1 MEEGL
6 KNMGRL
12 VGASLINSF
21 GWKNMVV
28 KVNLSQYSKS

>member
-12 VGASLINSF
+12 VGTSVINSS

-28 KVNLSQYSKS
+28 KVHLSQYSKS